1 MASRMSGRKPGA
13 HAGHTGQSGAPLA
26 PATGVIGD
34 DGAGGRVHR
43 FPLRVYFEDTDFSG
57 VAYHANYL
65 RWMERSDLLRVVGID
80 QRAAFEAG
88 EGVYAVA
95 DLQIRYRS
103 PARLE
108 DDLLVETRC
117 IALGGASVT
126 MEQRVLRGD
135 TLLADAT
142 VRAGFLTPGG
152 RPRRQPAEWLA
163 LFDRLLPPT
172 KA

>member
-1 MASRMSGRKPGA
+1 MPDAGA
-13 HAGHTGQSGAPLA
+13 IPA
-26 PATGVIGD
+26 PATGVIHED
-34 DGAGGRVHR
+34 AAGGRVHR

-57 VAYHANYL
+57 VVYHANYL
-65 RWMERSDLLRVVGID
+65 RWMERARSDLLRVIGID
-80 QRAAFEAG
+80 QRGAFDAG
-88 EGVYAVA
+88 DGVYAVA
-95 DLQIRYRS
+95 DLSIRYRV
-103 PARLE
+103 PAKME

-117 IALGGASVT
+117 VALGGASVT

-152 RPRRQPAEWLA
+152 RPRRQPAEWLD
-163 LFDRLLPPT
+163 LFGRLLPPA